1 MWNKIEKEMKKAGLS
16 QEKLAKKMD
25 VHSGTISDLKHGRN
39 KKPSFEL
46 IEKIADALD
55 ISMDVFR
62 NKKIK

>member
-1 MWNKIEKEMKKAGLS
+1 MKKAGLS

-46 IEKIADALD
+46 IEKIADALE

-62 NKKIK
+62 SKK